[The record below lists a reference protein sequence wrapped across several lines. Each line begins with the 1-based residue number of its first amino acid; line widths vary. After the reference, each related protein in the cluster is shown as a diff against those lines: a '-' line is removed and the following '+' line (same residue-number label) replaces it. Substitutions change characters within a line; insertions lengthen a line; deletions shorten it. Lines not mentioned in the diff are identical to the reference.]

1 MMLQRGGLL
10 NMRLRHLAHV
20 VAFAVAIVSAAQSML
35 ATAAAQESYPTR
47 PVRIIVPFAPGG
59 STDALARIVA
69 ESLTNQLGQPVVVEN
84 RPGAGGNIG
93 MAFVAKAPPDGYT
106 FALVSSSIVINPALY
121 KSVPFNAE
129 TDFEAVSYI
138 ASAPSILVVPS
149 SVAAK
154 SVSELVA
161 LAKDPPGLFYAS
173 PGVGTAQHL
182 AGEQF
187 RLAAHV
193 NLTHVPFNGAG
204 PVVTAVLG
212 SQVQM
217 AFASLPS
224 VQAFVSQGLL
234 RVLAITSLKRSPAAP
249 DVPTFDELGY
259 KGFEV
264 DHLQGLIAPKGTPR
278 SIVERV
284 NGAIRQML
292 KTPSVVDKLS
302 KLGFEPVGSTPEE
315 FAAVIPVQLAKWKKL
330 IREAAI
336 QPQ

>member
-1 MMLQRGGLL
+1 
-10 NMRLRHLAHV
+10 MRLRSLVHV
-20 VAFAVAIVSAAQSML
+20 VALAAAIVFALQAAIVP
-35 ATAAAQESYPTR
+35 AAAQEIYPSR
-47 PVRIIVPFAPGG
+47 PIRIIVPFAPGG
-59 STDALARIVA
+59 STDSLARIVA
-69 ESLTNQLGQPVVVEN
+69 ESLTSQLGQPVIVEN
-84 RPGAGGNIG
+84 RAGAGGNIG
-93 MAFVAKAPPDGYT
+93 MSFVAKAPPDGYT
-106 FALVSSSIVINPALY
+106 FALVSSSLVINPALY

-129 TDFEAVSYI
+129 SDFEAVSYI

-149 SVAAK
+149 SLSAK
-154 SVSELVA
+154 SVPELVA
-161 LAKDPPGLFYAS
+161 LAKEPPGFFYAS
-173 PGVGTAQHL
+173 PGIGTAQHL

-187 RLAAHV
+187 KLAAHI

-212 SQVQM
+212 SQVQS

-224 VQAFVSQGLL
+224 VQGFVSQGLL
-234 RVLAITSLKRSPAAP
+234 KVLAITSLRRSPAAP

-278 SIVERV
+278 AIVDRV
-284 NGAIRQML
+284 SDAIRQAL

-315 FAAVIPVQLAKWKKL
+315 FAKVIPVQLAKWKKL
-330 IREAAI
+330 IRDAAI
-336 QPQ
+336 QQQ